1 LVAQWL
7 LLLVVLLMP
16 GLVHF
21 GEKAGEMTRAPPKEL
36 SPDELNKLLNRML
49 PAMPDPDSK

>member
-1 LVAQWL
+1 
-7 LLLVVLLMP
+7 
-16 GLVHF
+16 
-21 GEKAGEMTRAPPKEL
+21 MTRAPPKEL